1 MNDRLAAELGLR
13 RGPRA
18 WLRSPAALLLAGALA
33 GCAAHARQ
41 ANAPAAAP
49 TPVVHDLRT
58 LADLTALFDRDREH
72 PRIVLLLSPT

>member
-1 MNDRLAAELGLR
+1 LGVR

-18 WLRSPAALLLAGALA
+18 WLRSSAVLLLAGALA

-41 ANAPAAAP
+41 ATAPVAAP

-58 LADLTALFDRDREH
+58 LADLAARFDRDRNH